1 MAKKAIPISEW
12 SKRDF
17 ANMFEWVRDLAL
29 DLESDEGPDHD
40 DMIGVTDHVAKVRG
54 LAEYLRVE
62 ANKRPGCDYC
72 GGRQCAPD
80 GLSTTL
86 TRCPRCQ
93 RAE

>member
-1 MAKKAIPISEW
+1 MAKKAIPLSEW
-12 SKRDF
+12 STGDF
-17 ANMFEWVRDLAL
+17 AAMAAWARDLAS
-29 DLESDEGPDHD
+29 DLACDEGEEHD